1 MATQTTAT
9 IRKIALFSKSIQ
21 ALFQLYT
28 HKTSLKFDLSYCTS
42 CSLTGSPRNQLP
54 PLPTRALLHLPLPTS
69 CSLPEDCPQQ
79 TPQSRH
85 SRPLLAS
92 LPANT
97 NCKRKKSPFI
107 LYSRDRTPTS
117 LYTDMTFFISLP
129 LEILHEVPVLCRE
142 RGRRKGSDNW
152 QCEHTAFYPQGRA
165 INSLVSKKKVWGR
178 QGWYFTQTSAISS

>member
-1 MATQTTAT
+1 MASSYGYSHNSYNQENCLIFKVHTGFIPTVHSQN
-9 IRKIALFSKSIQ
+9 
-21 ALFQLYT
+21 QLEV
-28 HKTSLKFDLSYCTS
+28 SSYCTS

-97 NCKRKKSPFI
+97 NCRRKKSPFI

-117 LYTDMTFFISLP
+117 PI
-129 LEILHEVPVLCRE
+129 
-142 RGRRKGSDNW
+142 
-152 QCEHTAFYPQGRA
+152 
-165 INSLVSKKKVWGR
+165 
-178 QGWYFTQTSAISS
+178 